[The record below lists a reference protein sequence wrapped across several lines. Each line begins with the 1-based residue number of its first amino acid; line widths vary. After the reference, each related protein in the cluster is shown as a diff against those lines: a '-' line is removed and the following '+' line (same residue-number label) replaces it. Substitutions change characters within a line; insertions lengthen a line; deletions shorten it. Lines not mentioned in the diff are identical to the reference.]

1 MFRYFVIIVFASA
14 LFYLNSILKKKDLS
28 FLFLYNNFAGEMK
41 RVFLEIYTKKQNTSF
56 SDIRVLLFFV
66 NIFLVLVL
74 IITSFIPVVIFN
86 VHMSGLLLLIHVK
99 SALLFL
105 ISLTAYVLISAHSN
119 RFVINEVSHSK
130 IIFWVLVFFS
140 FPTIVSVL
148 LMLFPLFNSD
158 GLDSLLD
165 THRYSA
171 TLFAIALLFH
181 IYYVIVDKRKNL

>member
-14 LFYLNSILKKKDLS
+14 LFYLNSILRKKNLS
-28 FLFLYNNFAGEMK
+28 FLFLYNNFTGEMK
-41 RVFLEIYTKKQNTSF
+41 RVFLEIYTKKQNSSF
-56 SDIRVLLFFV
+56 SDIRALLFFV
-66 NIFLVLVL
+66 NIFLVIVL

-119 RFVINEVSHSK
+119 RFLINEVSHSK
-130 IIFWVLVFFS
+130 ITFWVLVFFS

-148 LMLFPLFNSD
+148 LMLFPLFSTD